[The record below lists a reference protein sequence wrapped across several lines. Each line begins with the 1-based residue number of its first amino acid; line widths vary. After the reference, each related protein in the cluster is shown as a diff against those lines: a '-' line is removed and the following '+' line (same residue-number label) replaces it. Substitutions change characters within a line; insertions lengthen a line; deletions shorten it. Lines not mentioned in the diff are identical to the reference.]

1 MMYEL
6 ILLVVVMLLIG
17 IGVAAQYRLMAKNA
31 LRVQIEAKRELESCR
46 RQAQSTLSF
55 DREAMRR
62 QLHEA
67 ATNQGAQIRE
77 EGPTVV
83 ALQRRRELMG
93 LAEKKAQG
101 STHAS

>member
-17 IGVAAQYRLMAKNA
+17 IGVAAQYRLMARNA
-31 LRVQIEAKRELESCR
+31 IRVQIEAKRELESCR
-46 RQAQSTLSF
+46 RQAKNTLSF

-67 ATNQGAQIRE
+67 ATSQGAQIRE

-93 LAEKKAQG
+93 LAEKKARG
-101 STHAS
+101 SHAS

>member
-6 ILLVVVMLLIG
+6 ILLVVVMVLIG
-17 IGVAAQYRLMAKNA
+17 VGVAAQYRLMARNA
-31 LRVQIEAKRELESCR
+31 IRVQIEAKRELESCR
-46 RQAQSTLSF
+46 RQAKNTLSF

-67 ATNQGAQIRE
+67 TSQGAKPRE

-93 LAEKKAQG
+93 LAEKKARG
-101 STHAS
+101 SSHAS